1 MSQPS
6 ANQIDDEIAQL
17 EALLSASTTF
27 QSVDGQ
33 SASFNLD
40 KARERLSELRTY
52 RTLINQ
58 GDGSFKPRNSTIDLT
73 GV

>member
-1 MSQPS
+1 MSRTAS
-6 ANQIDDEIAQL
+6 QIDDEIAQL

-27 QSVDGQ
+27 QSADGQ
-33 SASFNLD
+33 QASFDLG
-40 KARERLSELRTY
+40 KAKERLSQLQTA
-52 RTLINQ
+52 RTLMNQ

>member
-1 MSQPS
+1 MSRT
-6 ANQIDDEIAQL
+6 ANQIDEEISQL
-17 EALLSASTTF
+17 ESLLSSATTW

-33 SASFNLD
+33 SASFDLS
-40 KARERLSELRTY
+40 KARERLSQLQTA
-52 RTLINQ
+52 RTLMNQ

>member
-1 MSQPS
+1 MSQSPS
-6 ANQIDDEIAQL
+6 QIDAEIAQL
-17 EALLSASTTF
+17 ESLLSSSTTW

-33 SASFNLD
+33 SASFDL
-40 KARERLSELRTY
+40 KAARERLSQLQTA
-52 RTLINQ
+52 RTLMNQ